1 MAILEVKDLATT
13 FRTDDGLVKAVSG
26 VSFAIDPGE
35 TLGVVGE
42 SGSGKSVTFLTVMGL
57 VDPRQAMV
65 SGSVLF
71 DGNQLVGARGP
82 TLRKIRGSRIG
93 MIFQD
98 PMTSLNPVKRI
109 GWQLEEAVMLHNDVT
124 RKEARKR
131 SIDILKEVEIPRAD
145 QRIDDYPHQ
154 FSGGMRQRV
163 MIAMA
168 LINNP
173 EVVIADE
180 PTTALDV
187 TTQAQILKLM
197 KRLQEQHQMAII
209 MITHDLGV
217 VAELANDVI
226 VMYGG
231 RIVEQAKTDDLFD
244 NPEMPY
250 TWGLLGSLP
259 RPEVTADRLDQ
270 IPGQPPSLLN
280 PPSGCPFHPRC
291 EFVMDVCRR
300 DLPELE
306 LSAHGDNHLF
316 RCHLD
321 ADTRAR
327 TWARKRALYLSVG
340 EDAAA

>member
-1 MAILEVKDLATT
+1 MPALEVNDLNTS
-13 FRTDDGLVKAVSG
+13 FRTDDGIVKAVSG
-26 VSFAIDPGE
+26 VSFSLEQGA

-57 VDPRQAMV
+57 VDPRQSSV
-65 SGSVLF
+65 TGSVKL
-71 DGNQLVGARGP
+71 DGEEMLGMGQGR
-82 TLRKIRGSRIG
+82 LRQIRGKRIG

-98 PMTSLNPVKRI
+98 PMTSLNPVKSI
-109 GWQLEEAVMLHNDVT
+109 GWQLEEAVLIHNDVT
-124 RKEARKR
+124 RKEARRR
-131 SIDILKEVEIPRAD
+131 SIEILKEVEIPRAD
-145 QRIDDYPHQ
+145 QRVDDYPHQ

-168 LINNP
+168 LINSP
-173 EVVIADE
+173 QILIADE

-187 TTQAQILKLM
+187 TTQAQILRLM
-197 KRLQEQHQMAII
+197 KRLQDEHKMAIV

-217 VAELANDVI
+217 VAELSDDVI

-231 RIVEQAKTDDLFD
+231 KVVEQSHVDDLFD
-244 NPEMPY
+244 RPEMPY

-259 RPEVTADRLDQ
+259 RLNATGGRLEQ

-291 EFVMDVCRR
+291 EFVMPVCRQE
-300 DLPELE
+300 LPALE
-306 LSAHGDNHLF
+306 ASPHGEGHRF

-321 ADTRAR
+321 DEAR
-327 TWARKRALYLSVG
+327 TRIWDQKRAAMAT
-340 EDAAA
+340 ENAA

>member
-1 MAILEVKDLATT
+1 MVAALEVKDLSTS
-13 FRTDDGLVKAVSG
+13 FRTDDGIVQAVSG
-26 VSFAIDPGE
+26 VSFRLEPGS

-57 VDPRQAMV
+57 VDPRQATV
-65 SGSVLF
+65 RGSVLLQ
-71 DGNQLVGARGP
+71 GEEMLGASQSRM
-82 TLRKIRGSRIG
+82 RQIRGRTIG

-98 PMTSLNPVKRI
+98 PMTSLNPVKTI
-109 GWQLEEAVMLHNDVT
+109 GWQLQEAVLIHQDVSK
-124 RKEARKR
+124 KEARKQA
-131 SIDILKEVEIPRAD
+131 IDILKEVEIPRAD
-145 QRIDDYPHQ
+145 QRVDDYPHQ

-173 EVVIADE
+173 EILIADE

-187 TTQAQILKLM
+187 TTQAQILRLM
-197 KRLQEQHQMAII
+197 KKLQAEHETAIV

-217 VAELANDVI
+217 VAELADQVI

-231 RIVEQAKTDDLFD
+231 KVVEQANVDDLFVK
-244 NPEMPY
+244 PEMPY

-259 RPEVTADRLDQ
+259 RLNATGARLDQ

-291 EFVMDVCRR
+291 EFVMSICRTELPGL
-300 DLPELE
+300 DL
-306 LSAHGDNHLF
+306 STVGNDHRF

-321 ADTRAR
+321 EESRTRIWNQKKA
-327 TWARKRALYLSVG
+327 ALVN
-340 EDAAA
+340 EDAA

>member
-1 MAILEVKDLATT
+1 MALLEVNDLHTL
-13 FRTDDGLVKAVSG
+13 FRTDDGVVKAVSG
-26 VSFAIDPGE
+26 VSLSVGQGE

-42 SGSGKSVTFLTVMGL
+42 SGSGKSVTFLSVMGL
-57 VDPRQAMV
+57 LDKRNSTVT
-65 SGSVLF
+65 GSVKF
-71 DGNQLVGARGP
+71 DDREILGLKASD
-82 TLRKIRGSRIG
+82 LREIRGARIG

-131 SIDILKEVEIPRAD
+131 SIEMLKEVEIPRAD
-145 QRIDDYPHQ
+145 QRVDDYPHQ

-173 EVVIADE
+173 ELVIADE

-187 TTQAQILKLM
+187 TTQAQILRLM
-197 KRLQEQHQMAII
+197 KRLQAEYQMAIV

-231 RIVEQAKTDDLFD
+231 RVVEQARVTDLFAK
-244 NPEMPY
+244 PEMPY

-259 RPEVTADRLDQ
+259 RLSLVAGRLEQ

-280 PPSGCPFHPRC
+280 PPRGCAFNPRC

-300 DLPELE
+300 ELPELRQSTQE
-306 LSAHGDNHLF
+306 GHYF

-321 ADTRAR
+321 DDTRER
-327 TWARKRALYLSVG
+327 IRVARKESLRLE
-340 EDAAA
+340 EDAA

>member
-1 MAILEVKDLATT
+1 MAVALEVKDLNTS
-13 FRTDDGLVKAVSG
+13 FRTDDGIVQAVTG
-26 VSFAIDPGE
+26 VSFELDKGK

-57 VDPRQAMV
+57 VDLRQATV
-65 SGSVLF
+65 RGSVLLE
-71 DGNQLVGARGP
+71 GEEMLGASQARM
-82 TLRKIRGSRIG
+82 RQIRGRKIG

-98 PMTSLNPVKRI
+98 PMTSLNPVKTI
-109 GWQLEEAVMLHNDVT
+109 GWQLQEAALIHQDISK
-124 RKEARKR
+124 REARKQA
-131 SIDILKEVEIPRAD
+131 IDILREVEIPRSD
-145 QRIDDYPHQ
+145 QRVDDYPHQ

-173 EVVIADE
+173 EILIADE

-187 TTQAQILKLM
+187 TTQAQILRLM
-197 KRLQEQHQMAII
+197 KKLQAEHEMAIV

-217 VAELANDVI
+217 VAEVADSVI

-231 RIVEQAKTDDLFD
+231 KVVEQAKVDDLFVK
-244 NPEMPY
+244 PEMPY

-259 RPEVTADRLDQ
+259 RLNATGARLDQ

-291 EFVMDVCRR
+291 EFVMNVCRTE
-300 DLPELE
+300 LPGLDA
-306 LSAHGDNHLF
+306 STVGHDHRF

-321 ADTRAR
+321 DEAR
-327 TWARKRALYLSVG
+327 NRIWTQKKAALVG
-340 EDAAA
+340 EDAA

>member
-1 MAILEVKDLATT
+1 MAVPALEVTDLSTS
-13 FRTDDGLVKAVSG
+13 FRTDDGIVQAVSG
-26 VSFAIDPGE
+26 VSFQLEAGR

-57 VDPRQAMV
+57 VDPRHATV
-65 SGSVLF
+65 RGSVLLQ
-71 DGNQLVGARGP
+71 GEEMLGASQSRM
-82 TLRKIRGSRIG
+82 RQIRGRTIG

-98 PMTSLNPVKRI
+98 PMTSLNPVKTI
-109 GWQLEEAVMLHNDVT
+109 GWQLEEAVLIHQDVSK
-124 RKEARKR
+124 KEARKQA
-131 SIDILKEVEIPRAD
+131 IDILKEVDIPRAD
-145 QRIDDYPHQ
+145 HSVDDYPHQ

-173 EVVIADE
+173 EILIADE

-187 TTQAQILKLM
+187 TTQAQILRLM
-197 KRLQEQHQMAII
+197 KKLQAEHETAIV

-217 VAELANDVI
+217 VAELADQVI

-231 RIVEQAKTDDLFD
+231 KVVEQANVDDLFAK
-244 NPEMPY
+244 PEMPY

-259 RPEVTADRLDQ
+259 RLNATGARLDQ

-291 EFVMDVCRR
+291 EFVMNICRTELPGL
-300 DLPELE
+300 DL
-306 LSAHGDNHLF
+306 STVGSDHRF

-321 ADTRAR
+321 DEAR
-327 TWARKRALYLSVG
+327 TRIWAQKKAALVS
-340 EDAAA
+340 EDAA

>member
-1 MAILEVKDLATT
+1 MPALEVTDLSTS
-13 FRTDDGLVKAVSG
+13 FRTDDGIVKAVSG
-26 VSFAIDPGE
+26 VSFSLEAGR

-57 VDPRQAMV
+57 VDPRQAQV
-65 SGSVLF
+65 AGSALL
-71 DGNQLVGARGP
+71 DGEELLGMSAHR
-82 TLRKIRGSRIG
+82 LRSIRGSKIG

-98 PMTSLNPVKRI
+98 PMTSLNPVKTI
-109 GWQLEEAVMLHNDVT
+109 GWQLEEAVLIHQDVS
-124 RKEARKR
+124 RKQARQQA
-131 SIDILKEVEIPRAD
+131 IDILKEVEIPRAD
-145 QRIDDYPHQ
+145 QRVDDYPHQ

-173 EVVIADE
+173 EILIADE

-187 TTQAQILKLM
+187 TTQAQILRLM
-197 KRLQEQHQMAII
+197 TRLQEEHKTGIV

-217 VAELANDVI
+217 VAELADDVI

-231 RIVEQAKTDDLFD
+231 KVVEQSKVNDLFVK
-244 NPEMPY
+244 PEMPY

-259 RPEVTADRLDQ
+259 RLNATGGRLEQ

-291 EFVMDVCRR
+291 EYVMNVCRTE
-300 DLPELE
+300 LPELE
-306 LSAHGDNHLF
+306 ASVQGENHRF

-321 ADTRAR
+321 EEARAR
-327 TWARKRALYLSVG
+327 IWTAKRAAMAT